1 MNPTLKKQ
9 LLKTFVQ
16 MVADLK
22 DTNEIESFLTDFFD
36 ASELEKYVKRIS
48 IAYWLKKGRDKA
60 NIKTNLKATNA
71 EISQA
76 QKLLKTEGV
85 KLAIKKIEAEEF
97 ANEWTEKIKKFT
109 KR

>member
-1 MNPTLKKQ
+1 
-9 LLKTFVQ
+9 

-36 ASELEKYVKRIS
+36 AGELEKYVKRIS

-60 NIKTNLKATNA
+60 NIKTNLKATSA
-71 EISQA
+71 EITQA
-76 QKLLKTEGV
+76 QKLLKTEGI

-97 ANEWTEKIKKFT
+97 ANVWSERIKKFT
-109 KR
+109 KK